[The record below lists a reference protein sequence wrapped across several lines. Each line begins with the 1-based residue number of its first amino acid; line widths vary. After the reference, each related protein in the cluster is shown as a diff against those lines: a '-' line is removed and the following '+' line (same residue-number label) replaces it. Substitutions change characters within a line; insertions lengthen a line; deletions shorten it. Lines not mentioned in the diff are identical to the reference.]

1 MLHISQC
8 VSSRQTVW
16 HLPHVSISFLSKVM
30 DRKRTL
36 LWHIVTSSGQNTFL
50 PITIDRKE
58 IETWRRSQFVCLDE
72 THWLICNMTYLGHFR
87 DLTWGQISKLSFR
100 GHVMIKIGHVAYVSM
115 RLDETDSV
123 IPFPR
128 LKFIKF
134 IISLNSLKLLCKK
147 LVISPMTSSCDL
159 RWPFEGSLTP
169 NDKVQARI
177 TAQNHTENRLSSTA
191 SRYLNPV
198 RRYQQKAFAAPPIYD
213 VM

>member
-72 THWLICNMTYLGHFR
+72 THGLICNMTYLGHFR
-87 DLTWGQISKLSFR
+87 DLTWGQISKLTFR

-115 RLDETDSV
+115 HLDEADSV

-128 LKFIKF
+128 LKYIFLKF
-134 IISLNSLKLLCKK
+134 LCKK
-147 LVISPMTSSCDL
+147 LVISP
-159 RWPFEGSLTP
+159 WPLHVT
-169 NDKVQARI
+169 
-177 TAQNHTENRLSSTA
+177 
-191 SRYLNPV
+191 
-198 RRYQQKAFAAPPIYD
+198 
-213 VM
+213 